1 MHSSKVAFLSVN
13 SNSLVVILKII
24 VGLFTGSVPIL
35 SEAIHSFLDL
45 LASLIAFF
53 SIRISNKPAD
63 KEYPMDMVRLNIFQG
78 QLKHF

>member
-24 VGLFTGSVPIL
+24 VGLFTGSVAIL

-45 LASLIAFF
+45 LASLIAF
-53 SIRISNKPAD
+53 
-63 KEYPMDMVRLNIFQG
+63 Y
-78 QLKHF
+78 

>member
-1 MHSSKVAFLSVN
+1 MHSSKVAFLSVF

-24 VGLFTGSVPIL
+24 VGLFTGSVAIL

-53 SIRISNKPAD
+53 SIWISNKPAD
-63 KEYPMDMVRLNIFQG
+63 KEHPNGHGKVENISG
-78 QLKHF
+78 TIEHF